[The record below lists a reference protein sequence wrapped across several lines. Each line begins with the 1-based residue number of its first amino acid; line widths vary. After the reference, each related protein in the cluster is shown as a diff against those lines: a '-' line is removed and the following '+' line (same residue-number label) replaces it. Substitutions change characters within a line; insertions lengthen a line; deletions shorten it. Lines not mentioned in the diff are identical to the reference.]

1 MMTGMTGLL
10 ILGGII
16 LAVGLWLVSS
26 YNSMVRLRNMVR
38 NSWAQIDVQLKRRFD
53 LVPNMVET
61 VKGYAA
67 HEREVLE
74 KVTQARSMVQ
84 SAQSIEQRQQ
94 AENQLTNTLRSL
106 FAVAEAYP
114 QLKANDNFR
123 DLQQQLS
130 ELAEK
135 IAFARQFY
143 NDTTMKYNTTIQ
155 SFPTNLLA
163 GMFGF
168 QALPYFEVDDVQ
180 RQAVQVKF

>member
-1 MMTGMTGLL
+1 M
-10 ILGGII
+10 IA
-16 LAVGLWLVSS
+16 LAVIGVVVLGLVGWLASS
-26 YNSMVRLRNMVR
+26 YNTLVKFRNMVQ

-53 LVPNMVET
+53 LVPNLVET

-74 KVTQARSMVQ
+74 RVTQARSMIQNSQ
-84 SAQSIEQRQQ
+84 SLEQRQQ
-94 AENQLTNTLRSL
+94 AENALTGTLRSL

-114 QLKANDNFR
+114 QLQANQNFMELQR
-123 DLQQQLS
+123 ELSDL
-130 ELAEK
+130 EAK

-143 NDTTMKYNTTIQ
+143 NDTTMKYNTETQ
-155 SFPTNLLA
+155 SFPTNILA

-168 QALPYFEVDDVQ
+168 QAMPYFQAEEGA